1 MNCNKVLY
9 NGATLRLVPPCRK
22 PIVLCSVKLCK
33 IKRYIGLH
41 CLPTKLRNAGA
52 QRWLYC
58 FLIHKRNNTDNLYLK
73 IILEKQ
79 RDVLV
84 ILAEYSTQNITQPF
98 LDACFCSSELI
109 DIRAT
114 LMLTANT
121 FTYDSI
127 KRFVDDIQEHKT
139 SYRIEWLTSNAAFV
153 SLYY

>member
-9 NGATLRLVPPCRK
+9 NGATLHLVPQRRK
-22 PIVLCSVKLCK
+22 PIVLCFGELCK
-33 IKRYIGLH
+33 IERYIGLH
-41 CLPTKLRNAGA
+41 CLPIRLRNAEA

-58 FLIHKRNNTDNLYLK
+58 FLIHNRNNTGNMYLK

-84 ILAEYSTQNITQPF
+84 ILAQYSSQNITQAF
-98 LDACFCSSELI
+98 LDACLGSSDLV
-109 DIRAT
+109 DLRAT

-127 KRFVDDIQEHKT
+127 KRFVDDVQEYKT
-139 SYRIEWLTSNAAFV
+139 SYRIEWLASNAAFI
-153 SLYY
+153 SLYN